1 MKRYIIILIT
11 TIFGWQATNA
21 MSYEQARQEALYL
34 TDKMAYELNLNDQQY
49 NDAYE
54 INLDYFL
61 SLNNEADLYKDYL
74 SYRLSDLRHILYDW
88 QYNLMIAA
96 DYFIRPIYWRS
107 GVWHFS
113 IYNYYDHGYFY
124 YSYPTVYYSYRGGHG
139 RIHHHHGFYAN
150 RRPTWNGGMRSQH
163 AIGGRYDRNAHNSV
177 TRGRIDRVHGD
188 GYHPDFSKRG
198 EYSRYRG
205 NSFEKSSSRNPR
217 TERGHQEGTRD
228 NSSNRRY
235 GGLRGSDTNGNYN
248 SPRNSGINGSY
259 GETRSS
265 GMNRERYSLRPN
277 NGHSGPRGSNSGGN
291 ISRGR
296 RKR

>member
-124 YSYPTVYYSYRGGHG
+124 YRTWTHSPSSWILCKSPPHLERWYAQSTCHRWQIRQKRAQLCYPRK
-139 RIHHHHGFYAN
+139 N
-150 RRPTWNGGMRSQH
+150 RQ
-163 AIGGRYDRNAHNSV
+163 
-177 TRGRIDRVHGD
+177 
-188 GYHPDFSKRG
+188 
-198 EYSRYRG
+198 
-205 NSFEKSSSRNPR
+205 SSRR
-217 TERGHQEGTRD
+217 WI
-228 NSSNRRY
+228 
-235 GGLRGSDTNGNYN
+235 
-248 SPRNSGINGSY
+248 SPRLFQKRRIQQI
-259 GETRSS
+259 
-265 GMNRERYSLRPN
+265 
-277 NGHSGPRGSNSGGN
+277 PRQL
-291 ISRGR
+291 I
-296 RKR
+296 RKK